1 MIVSPF
7 SGVKLANC
15 PAGRD
20 PLTSRPPFR
29 RSSVKQ
35 FVHAILLLALLPTLA
50 QAATLFV
57 LRHGEDLDEGRDP
70 ALTEAGR
77 ERAEHLAEMLADA
90 GIEYVLSS
98 DYHRTRDTVASLAA
112 RLALP
117 VEIYDP
123 RDLPRLVAELE
134 RRDGRGLVVGHSN
147 TTPDLVELL
156 GGKPGEPIHE
166 MEFDR
171 LYIVATE
178 FDGDALTIQLRYG
191 PRLTSP

>member
-1 MIVSPF
+1 MIVSHV
-7 SGVKLANC
+7 SRVKPADC
-15 PAGRD
+15 PAVRH
-20 PLTSRPPFR
+20 PLPSRSPFR
-29 RSSVKQ
+29 RSPVKRLA
-35 FVHAILLLALLPTLA
+35 HAILLLFLLPTLA

-70 ALTEAGR
+70 VLTEAGR
-77 ERAEHLAEMLADA
+77 ERAEYLAEMLADA

-98 DYHRTRDTVASLAA
+98 DYHRTRDTVAFLAE

-123 RDLPRLVAELE
+123 RDLPQLVAELE
-134 RRDGRGLVVGHSN
+134 RRDGRGLVVGHST

-171 LYIVATE
+171 LYIVDTE

>member
-1 MIVSPF
+1 
-7 SGVKLANC
+7 VKRLA
-15 PAGRD
+15 
-20 PLTSRPPFR
+20 
-29 RSSVKQ
+29 
-35 FVHAILLLALLPTLA
+35 HAILLLFLLPTLA

-70 ALTEAGR
+70 VLTEAGR
-77 ERAEHLAEMLADA
+77 ERAEYLAEMLADA

-98 DYHRTRDTVASLAA
+98 DYHRTRDTVAFLAE

-123 RDLPRLVAELE
+123 RDLPQLVAELE

-147 TTPDLVELL
+147 TTPDLVERL
-156 GGKPGEPIHE
+156 GGEPGEPIDE

-171 LYIVATE
+171 LYIVDTE
-178 FDGDALTIQLRYG
+178 FDGDALTIRLRYG
-191 PRLTSP
+191 SRLTSP